1 MKTTTTKFIFPI
13 FLIFLRLIY
22 FRIKTY
28 RIEGVIKIAENY
40 RFIGEYEKS
49 IESYERAVKLTPD
62 DDALYDNIGFSYM
75 QMEVFE
81 KAISYYEKSLDLNPD
96 NFESWNNLGT
106 LYNHKNEFK
115 KAEECYKEAMKWKEK
130 SLI

>member
-1 MKTTTTKFIFPI
+1 
-13 FLIFLRLIY
+13 
-22 FRIKTY
+22 
-28 RIEGVIKIAENY
+28 
-40 RFIGEYEKS
+40 
-49 IESYERAVKLTPD
+49 
-62 DDALYDNIGFSYM
+62 
-75 QMEVFE
+75 MEVFE